1 MEESRFSVA
10 MCTYNGAKFVQ
21 EQLRRIVAQ
30 SAPVQEIIICD
41 DCSADETC
49 AIVDAFSREHP
60 GIIRLY
66 RNSTRLGYSQNF
78 AQAISLCR
86 GDIIFLSDQDD
97 VAPAERD
104 GLGEILGIDR
114 KSTRLNSSHQI
125 ISYAAFCLK
134 KQKVIPRLA
143 RR

>member
-21 EQLRRIVAQ
+21 EQLRSIVAQ

-41 DCSADETC
+41 DGSADESC

-97 VAPAERD
+97 SWLPARVERIAALFAGDDRCAVVSVAAIVTD
-104 GLGEILGIDR
+104 ASLHANGNTLL
-114 KSTRLNSSHQI
+114 
-125 ISYAAFCLK
+125 
-134 KQKVIPRLA
+134 PRYRTL
-143 RR
+143 